1 MVVIS
6 LTAPLKVGIYI
17 DDRLIKEYISQEQT
31 SEVLPKI
38 FNEIFLNYNC
48 KKIFFANG
56 PGSFMAIKVTFIFL
70 RTLSITKNIE
80 LLAVDGFYFN
90 ENSPIKAMRD
100 RYFAKEGD
108 KIVIRSFKDTEL
120 KEFKLPKTLKEKDF
134 SSKIEPLYILPA
146 V

>member
-120 KEFKLPKTLKEKDF
+120 KEFKLPKKLKEKDF

>member
-1 MVVIS
+1 VVVIS